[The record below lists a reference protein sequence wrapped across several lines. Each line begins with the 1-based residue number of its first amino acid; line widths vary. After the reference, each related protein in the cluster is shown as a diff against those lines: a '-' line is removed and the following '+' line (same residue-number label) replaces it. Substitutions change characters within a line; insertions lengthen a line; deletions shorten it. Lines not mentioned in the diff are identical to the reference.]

1 MKVLLLSRYGPL
13 GASSRVRSLQ
23 YLPYLESQGVK
34 VTVKPLLS
42 DAYVSALYNGGDK
55 RFEII
60 KGYLSRLFLL
70 LTAKKYDVVIVEKE
84 IFPFLPAF
92 AERFLHLI
100 KVPYLVD
107 YDDAIFHNYDL
118 SQNKLVRF
126 ILAKKIDTVMR
137 LASVVTAGN
146 KYLAERAV
154 KSGANKVEIIP
165 TVVDSERYTPKNIY
179 NSEDLIVGWIGT
191 PSTSKYLKPLLPVF
205 DKLQKKYGTRFVAVG
220 ANQETFKNSV
230 VEAWPWSEDTEVASI
245 QKFDIGIMPLV
256 DSPWERGKCGYK
268 LIQYM
273 ACGVPVVGS
282 PVGVNTEIISLQIN
296 GDLASE
302 PDEWFVVLER
312 MLISDAEQRK
322 EMGIAGRKIVEQC
335 YSRQAQSLNLLNS
348 IYVASQVGQGVNHK

>member
-13 GASSRVRSLQ
+13 GASSRVRFLQ

-42 DAYVSALYNGGDK
+42 DAYVSALYNGGD
-55 RFEII
+55 RRIEII
-60 KGYLSRLFLL
+60 KGYLSRFFLL
-70 LTAKKYDVVIVEKE
+70 LTAKKYDLVIVEKE

-92 AERFLHLI
+92 AERLLRLI
-100 KVPYLVD
+100 NVPYLVD

-126 ILAKKIDTVMR
+126 ILGKKIDTVMR

-165 TVVDSERYTPKNIY
+165 TVVDSNHYTLKKSY
-179 NSEDLIVGWIGT
+179 NSENLIVGWIGT
-191 PSTSKYLKPLLPVF
+191 PSTSKYLTPILPVF

-220 ANQETFKNSV
+220 ANLEDFKNSV
-230 VEAWPWSEDTEVASI
+230 VEVWPWTEDTEVMSI
-245 QKFDIGIMPLV
+245 QNFDIGIMPLI

-273 ACGVPVVGS
+273 ACGVPVVAS
-282 PVGVNTEIISLQIN
+282 AVGVNCEIVKEGQNGMLVNCLDDWFELLDKMISLECHQLEQMGREGRNIVLN
-296 GDLASE
+296 WYSLQSQTAS
-302 PDEWFVVLER
+302 FYNAILKVV
-312 MLISDAEQRK
+312 D
-322 EMGIAGRKIVEQC
+322 
-335 YSRQAQSLNLLNS
+335 
-348 IYVASQVGQGVNHK
+348 